1 MPVAPEQTID
11 AIMAYVKDDLR
22 SKCRFWPRKIR
33 ELVGWDACQ
42 FFIFVMLDQMQRVE
56 RTMAA
61 AKDFIDKRDKRWTPR
76 TFWRNI
82 AQMKLR
88 DVKRYCTFSDKN
100 EHAYNG
106 KYAGYNANKFSG
118 WLRKN
123 ARIITERYE
132 VVENIWLKDLP
143 DEPSKKID
151 ELTRRFADF
160 HGIGNNLANMA
171 VSILVR
177 NYGYAGGESSKKFLR
192 IKFDVHVKRVVEKA
206 MLFGTEWQG
215 NSRRYVNKLNE
226 VLDSPAE
233 FDYAAFYIG
242 KNFCMKDK
250 CEECPI
256 CEQCN
261 TYLSS

>member
-42 FFIFVMLDQMQRVE
+42 FFILVMLDQMQRVE
-56 RTMAA
+56 RASAA

-76 TFWRNI
+76 TFWRNV
-82 AQMKLR
+82 AQMKLW

-106 KYAGYNANKFSG
+106 KYASYNANKFSG

-151 ELTRRFADF
+151 ELTRRFAAF

-171 VSILVR
+171 VLFLCAIMVMWEAR
-177 NYGYAGGESSKKFLR
+177 AAKNFYGL
-192 IKFDVHVKRVVEKA
+192 
-206 MLFGTEWQG
+206 
-215 NSRRYVNKLNE
+215 NSMSMLNE
-226 VLDSPAE
+226 SWKKPCFSARN
-233 FDYAAFYIG
+233 G
-242 KNFCMKDK
+242 KEIHSVMLIN
-250 CEECPI
+250 
-256 CEQCN
+256 
-261 TYLSS
+261 

>member
-42 FFIFVMLDQMQRVE
+42 FFILVMLDQMQRVE
-56 RTMAA
+56 RASAA

-76 TFWRNI
+76 TFWRNV
-82 AQMKLR
+82 AQMKLW

-106 KYAGYNANKFSG
+106 KYASYNANKFSG

-151 ELTRRFADF
+151 ELTRRFAAF

-171 VSILVR
+171 VLFLCALMVLR
-177 NYGYAGGESSKKFLR
+177 EARAAKNFYGL
-192 IKFDVHVKRVVEKA
+192 
-206 MLFGTEWQG
+206 
-215 NSRRYVNKLNE
+215 NSMSMLNE
-226 VLDSPAE
+226 SWKKPCFSARN
-233 FDYAAFYIG
+233 G
-242 KNFCMKDK
+242 KEIHSVMLIN
-250 CEECPI
+250 
-256 CEQCN
+256 
-261 TYLSS
+261 

>member
-1 MPVAPEQTID
+1 M
-11 AIMAYVKDDLR
+11 
-22 SKCRFWPRKIR
+22 WPKKIR
-33 ELVGWDACQ
+33 ERVGWDACQ

-56 RTMAA
+56 RAEAA
-61 AKDFIDKRDKRWTPR
+61 ARDFIDKRDKRWTPR
-76 TFWRNI
+76 TIWRNI

-88 DVKRYCTFSDKN
+88 QLENYCTFSVKN
-100 EHAYNG
+100 EHEYEGA
-106 KYAGYNANKFSG
+106 YAGYNANKFSG

-123 ARIITERYE
+123 ARIINERYG

-143 DEPSKKID
+143 DEPSEKIN

-160 HGIGNNLANMA
+160 YGIGDNLANMA

-177 NYGYAGGESSKKFLR
+177 DLGYAGSESSKKFLR

-206 MLFGTEWQG
+206 ILFGTEWQG
-215 NSRRYVNKLNE
+215 NSKCYVKKLSE
-226 VLDSPAE
+226 ILDSPAE
-233 FDYAAFYIG
+233 FDYAAFCIG
-242 KNFCMKDK
+242 KDFCMKDK